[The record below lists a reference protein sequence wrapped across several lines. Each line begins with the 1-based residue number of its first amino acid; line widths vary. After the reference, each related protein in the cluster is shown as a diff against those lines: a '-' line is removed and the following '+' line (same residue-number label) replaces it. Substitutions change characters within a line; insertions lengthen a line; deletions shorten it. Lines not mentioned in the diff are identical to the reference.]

1 MPQLEF
7 IDCPRCGKR
16 VAKTAKTCH
25 HCERVQ
31 RKNVS
36 TIDENDAESHQAA
49 NFGGYDASQDDFDY
63 DEFLSDEF
71 TGANQG
77 FLDRNRWKYVS
88 ILLLIV
94 FIFLF
99 LIQLL

>member
-16 VAKTAKTCH
+16 VAKSAKTCH
-25 HCERVQ
+25 HCERLRRTNQPDV
-31 RKNVS
+31 
-36 TIDENDAESHQAA
+36 DDHDAESHQAA

-63 DEFLSDEF
+63 NEFMSEEF
-71 TGANQG
+71 PDGSSRL
-77 FLDRNRWKYVS
+77 LDRNRWKYVS

-94 FIFLF
+94 FAFLF
-99 LIQLL
+99 LIQFL

>member
-25 HCERVQ
+25 HCERL
-31 RKNVS
+31 RL
-36 TIDENDAESHQAA
+36 TIKPAVDDHDDESHHAA
-49 NFGGYDASQDDFDY
+49 NYGGYDASQDDFDY

-71 TGANQG
+71 PDENHGM
-77 FLDRNRWKYVS
+77 LDRNRWKYVS

-94 FIFLF
+94 FVILF
-99 LIQLL
+99 LIPFL